1 MCGRFSLATEPSALF
16 EEFGLHPPAAWG
28 PRYNIAPTQDVLVVA
43 ADARGPR
50 MGTLR
55 WGLIP
60 AGAPDARGGGRMIN
74 ARGET
79 LERRPSFREA
89 YRRRRCLVLADGFYE
104 WRREGAAKQ
113 PVRIRLASG
122 APFALAGIWERWRG
136 PGGEELATC
145 AIVTTPPCAAIA
157 HLHDRMPLLL
167 GRAERAL
174 WLDPSL
180 TPAERSGLIRPY
192 PGDDLVW
199 HPVSTLVNAPAHDD
213 PACLEPVGEVRGAV
227 VGGRP
232 AAPSGPGS
240 EAPDPGIRD

>member
-1 MCGRFSLATEPSALF
+1 MCGRFSLASEPSALF

-28 PRYNIAPTQDVLVVA
+28 PRYNIAPTQDVLVIA
-43 ADARGPR
+43 ADARGAR
-50 MGTLR
+50 MGILR
-55 WGLIP
+55 WGLVP
-60 AGAPDARGGGRMIN
+60 AGAPDARGGARMIN

-104 WRREGAAKQ
+104 WRREGGTKQ
-113 PVRIRLASG
+113 PVRIRLGSG
-122 APFALAGIWERWRG
+122 VPFALAGIWERWRG

-145 AIVTTPPCAAIA
+145 AIVTTPPSPAIA

-167 GRAERAL
+167 GRSERAR
-174 WLDPSL
+174 WLDAAL

-199 HPVSTLVNAPAHDD
+199 HPVSTLVNAPAHDV
-213 PACLEPVGEVRGAV
+213 PACLEPAGPVHGARSEGPV
-227 VGGRP
+227 P
-232 AAPSGPGS
+232 AGAD
-240 EAPDPGIRD
+240 PDPRPRDRV